1 MLFTAPWLCIIPGIA
16 IALLTFCS
24 SMFGDAIRDLLDPR
38 LKGGVGSYNSKKLK
52 KVLAALE
59 HEDEFE
65 EDMSDIA

>member
-1 MLFTAPWLCIIPGIA
+1 MWGEARTTLPGP
-16 IALLTFCS
+16 S
-24 SMFGDAIRDLLDPR
+24 

>member
-1 MLFTAPWLCIIPGIA
+1 
-16 IALLTFCS
+16 
-24 SMFGDAIRDLLDPR
+24 MFGDAIRDLLDPR